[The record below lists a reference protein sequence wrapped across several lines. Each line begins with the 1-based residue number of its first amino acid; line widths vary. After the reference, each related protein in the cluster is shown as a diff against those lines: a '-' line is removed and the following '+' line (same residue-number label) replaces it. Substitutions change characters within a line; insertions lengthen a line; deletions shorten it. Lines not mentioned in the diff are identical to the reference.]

1 QESMSNDSFIESV
14 RPFLVL
20 YKGLT
25 EYSTK
30 TKRLTPE
37 ALKLRNAISKA
48 KDPEKIFFEQFPIAL
63 GYDVKELI
71 QNEKLF
77 DEYIIKFQR
86 TIIEVKDSYK
96 ELLNRFENFLRIE
109 VLGIKS
115 NFPQYKTQLQ
125 KRFSSLKEHQILP
138 SQKTFMLRV
147 NSELDDRD
155 SWLNSICFSLLMK
168 PLDRISDK
176 EEDILK
182 EKLSFTVKELDN
194 LCDIK

>member
-1 QESMSNDSFIESV
+1 MPYVNDTILYLITRNPNEYSVKSFELDNLRLNLFNKYRIYLNQDKQESMSNESFIESV

-48 KDPEKIFFEQFPIAL
+48 EYPETIFFEQFTIAL

-71 QNEKLF
+71 QNEQLF

-109 VLGIKS
+109 VLGVKS
-115 NFPQYKTQLQ
+115 DFPQYKAQLQ
-125 KRFSSLKEHQILP
+125 KRFSSLKEHQIL
-138 SQKTFMLRV
+138 
-147 NSELDDRD
+147 
-155 SWLNSICFSLLMK
+155 
-168 PLDRISDK
+168 
-176 EEDILK
+176 
-182 EKLSFTVKELDN
+182 
-194 LCDIK
+194 